1 MPTKVEVRQNFSC
14 SVEKLFNH
22 LSVHKNLEK
31 VLAPAKIKRIKD
43 GEDVLDGLGSV
54 RKISLPLMP
63 SFDETITV
71 REPNE
76 RIEYKITRG
85 SPLKNHHGIMRFSE
99 NGSGSHLHY
108 TITFSSKVPF
118 LAPVI
123 GAALQQ
129 AISRGLKKINL

>member
-54 RKISLPLMP
+54 RKISLTLMH
-63 SFDETITV
+63 SFDENITL

-85 SPLKNHHGIMRFSE
+85 SPFKI
-99 NGSGSHLHY
+99 LHIYIIY
-108 TITFSSKVPF
+108 T
-118 LAPVI
+118 VI
-123 GAALQQ
+123 DYL
-129 AISRGLKKINL
+129 